1 MTQDVGRESGNVDEV
16 GTDPLST
23 LVRFSPNLGPWE
35 HLPTSQPGS
44 MYHVEPSAN
53 LAAP

>member
-1 MTQDVGRESGNVDEV
+1 MTQDVGRETGDIDEV
-16 GTDPLST
+16 GAEPLSV
-23 LVRFSPNLGPWE
+23 LVRFSSNLGPWE

-53 LAAP
+53 LVPP